1 MFTRRNANF
10 MWRSIVLFLA
20 RGWTFPSSV
29 TWNAVK
35 TWMQIMILGMYPISC
50 FFFPISPSIEQA
62 FLFKILQYKM
72 TVYLTCTMAV

>member
-1 MFTRRNANF
+1 

-35 TWMQIMILGMYPISC
+35 NMDANYDTWDVPYKLL
-50 FFFPISPSIEQA
+50 FFPPSVRVSNKPFCLRFFSI
-62 FLFKILQYKM
+62 K
-72 TVYLTCTMAV
+72 

>member
-1 MFTRRNANF
+1 MFTRKNANF

-35 TWMQIMILGMYPISC
+35 NMDANYDTWDVPYKLL
-50 FFFPISPSIEQA
+50 FFPHQSEYRTS
-62 FLFKILQYKM
+62 LS
-72 TVYLTCTMAV
+72 V